1 MLKKYIEAGKIVG
14 THGIRGEMRV
24 QQWCDS
30 AEVFTAFKKFYL
42 DKNGAVSLKVKA
54 SRPHGNVCLL
64 KADGVD
70 TIEAAETFR
79 GKVLY
84 IDRADLKLQDGQFL
98 IDDIVGCV
106 VIDAEDH
113 TEYGVVSEVSQ
124 TGAND
129 VWHIKKQD
137 NEYYL
142 PNVPQFVKKVDIEN
156 RLILITPIGGMF
168 DDEV

>member
-14 THGIRGEMRV
+14 THGVRGEMRV

-30 AEVFTAFKKFYL
+30 SDVFCGFKKFYL
-42 DKNGAVSLKVKA
+42 DKNGTELLKVKA

-64 KADGVD
+64 KADKVE
-70 TIEAAETFR
+70 TIEMAEALR

-84 IDRADLKLQDGQFL
+84 IDRADLKLSRGQFL
-98 IDDIVGCV
+98 IDDIVGCKV
-106 VIDAEDH
+106 FDANDN
-113 TEYGVVSEVSQ
+113 TEYGVISEVSQ

-129 VWHIKKQD
+129 VWHIKKD
-137 NEYYL
+137 GKEYYI
-142 PNVPQFVKKVDIEN
+142 PNVPQFVKSVDIESETV
-156 RLILITPIGGMF
+156 LITPIGGMF

>member
-14 THGIRGEMRV
+14 THGVRGEMRV

-30 AEVFTAFKKFYL
+30 AEVFTKFNRFYL
-42 DKNGAVSLKVKA
+42 DRNGTECVRVKA

-64 KADGVD
+64 KAVDVD
-70 TIEAAETFR
+70 TIEAAEAMR

-84 IDRADLKLQDGQFL
+84 IDRSDLKLEKGRYL
-98 IDDIVGCV
+98 IDDIIGCK
-106 VIDAEDH
+106 VIDAESSC
-113 TEYGVVSEVSQ
+113 EYGVICDVSQ

-129 VWHIKKQD
+129 VWHIKKD
-137 NEYYL
+137 GKEYYL
-142 PNVPQFVKKVDIEN
+142 PNVPQFVKNVDIGG
-156 RLILITPIGGMF
+156 RIVLITPIGGIF

>member
-14 THGIRGEMRV
+14 THGVRGEMRV

-30 AEVFTAFKKFYL
+30 SDVFCGFKKFYL
-42 DKNGAVSLKVKA
+42 DKNGTELLMVKS

-64 KADGVD
+64 KADKVE
-70 TIEAAETFR
+70 TIEMAEALR

-84 IDRADLKLQDGQFL
+84 IDRADLKLSVGQFL
-98 IDDIVGCV
+98 IDDSVGCKV
-106 VIDAEDH
+106 LDADDNS
-113 TEYGVVSEVSQ
+113 EYGVISEVSQ

-129 VWHIKKQD
+129 VWHIKKD
-137 NEYYL
+137 GKEYYL
-142 PNVPQFVKKVDIEN
+142 PNVPQFVKTVDIES
-156 RLILITPIGGMF
+156 RVILITPIGGMF

>member
-14 THGIRGEMRV
+14 THGVRGEMRV

-30 AEVFTAFKKFYL
+30 AEVFTEFKKFYL
-42 DKNGAVSLKVKA
+42 DKYGTERLVVKA

-70 TIEAAETFR
+70 TIEMAETLR

-84 IDRADLKLQDGQFL
+84 IDRADMKLADGQFL
-98 IDDIVGCV
+98 IDDIVGCRV
-106 VIDAEDH
+106 FDADDN
-113 TEYGVVSEVSQ
+113 TEYGVISEVSQ

-129 VWHIKKQD
+129 VWHIKKD
-137 NEYYL
+137 GNEYYL
-142 PNVPQFVKKVDIEN
+142 PNVPQFVKSVDIEQ
-156 RLILITPIGGMF
+156 RKILITPIGGMF